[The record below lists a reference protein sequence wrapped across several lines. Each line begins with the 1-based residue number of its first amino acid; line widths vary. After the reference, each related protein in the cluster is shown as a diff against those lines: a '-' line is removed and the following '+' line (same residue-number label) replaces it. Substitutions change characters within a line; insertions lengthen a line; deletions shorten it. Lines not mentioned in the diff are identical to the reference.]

1 MRDFTYGSYIPD
13 LTERYPEGFRNF
25 DEPYDYGY
33 EPSYEELVADGEYEN
48 NKEDDFMTNRNEII
62 NNGWTY
68 GVYTWGRIIIDYATD
83 KYYFFDND
91 FNVICILDDD
101 KWNIHDDVLYGDVFT
116 YELSDG
122 VLIGRD
128 NVDSIYR
135 RDNELLIIYAKSTM
149 AAIIKDGIIIEV
161 IADPVV
167 NNISVGFNLIPEEEY
182 QDNIDDFNSM
192 IIRQD
197 LHKHIV

>member
-1 MRDFTYGSYIPD
+1 MRDFTYTNYIPD
-13 LTERYPEGFRNF
+13 LTERYPEGFRTF

-33 EPSYEELVADGEYEN
+33 EPSYEELVADGYEN
-48 NKEDDFMTNRNEII
+48 EMEDDYMTNRNAII
-62 NNGWTY
+62 NNGWVY
-68 GVYTWGRIIIDYATD
+68 GMYAWGRIIIDYATD
-83 KYYFFDND
+83 KHYFFDND

-122 VLIGRD
+122 VLLGRD
-128 NVDSIYR
+128 NIDYIYR
-135 RDNELLIIYAKSTM
+135 RDNERLIIYAKNTM
-149 AAIIKDGIIIEV
+149 AAIIKDGVIIEV

-167 NNISVGFNLIPEEEY
+167 SDISVGFSLMPEEEY
-182 QDNIDDFNSM
+182 QANIDDFNSM